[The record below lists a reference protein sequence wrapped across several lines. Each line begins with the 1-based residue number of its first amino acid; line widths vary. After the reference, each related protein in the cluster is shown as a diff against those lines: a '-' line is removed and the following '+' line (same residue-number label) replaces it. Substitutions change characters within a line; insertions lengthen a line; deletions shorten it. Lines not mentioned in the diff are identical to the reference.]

1 MNSPSAVVTE
11 AEAETDLSDF
21 AETEF
26 PEFAE
31 PEFSEFAAME
41 TGLEFPIE
49 SSGLYP
55 FLVLSWVFLIVG
67 CMGEFNSFLQQISDA
82 RLGARPSSS

>member
-11 AEAETDLSDF
+11 AEAEPELSDF
-21 AETEF
+21 AEPEF

-31 PEFSEFAAME
+31 PEFSEFAAMK

-49 SSGLYP
+49 SSGLSP
-55 FLVLSWVFLIVG
+55 FLVLSWVFLVG
-67 CMGEFNSFLQQISDA
+67 GWMDGFNSFSRKISDA